1 MKKLFKDFLDRLK
14 KWDEEAPLRQKILIL
29 VFISLFPLFL
39 FYQFYYKERRE
50 KVNLLKEEVK
60 KLELEIQR
68 YSPYLN
74 RMETLNKQIAVRRE
88 FLETVKGIFPDE
100 REVPEVLKK
109 ITELA
114 KRNGLEVLVFKPE
127 KEVQKDFYNEISMRI
142 ELTGDFKNIVAFLN
156 EVQRLP
162 RLVVVN
168 GIELKVTKERKLNGV
183 VFLNTFQYTG
193 KAIAEKPSRKE
204 Q

>member
-1 MKKLFKDFLDRLK
+1 MKKLSLLDRLK
-14 KWDEEAPLRQKILIL
+14 KWDEEAPLRQKILVLI
-29 VFISLFPLFL
+29 FISLVPLFL
-39 FYQFYYKERRE
+39 FYQFYYKEKRE
-50 KVNLLKEEVK
+50 RVNLLKEEVK
-60 KLELEIQR
+60 KLELEIQK

-74 RMETLNKQIAVRRE
+74 RMETLNRQIAVRRE

-114 KRNGLEVLVFKPE
+114 KKNGLEVLVFRPE
-127 KEVQKDFYNEISMRI
+127 KEVQKDFYNEILIRI
-142 ELTGDFKNIVAFLN
+142 ELIGDFKNLVDFLN

-168 GIELKVTKERKLNGV
+168 GIELKVTKERRLNGV

-193 KAIAEKPSRKE
+193 KAIEEKTPRKGL
-204 Q
+204 